1 MGQGVIVP
9 LVYYLRFNF
18 YKLMM
23 GLGFGIVKTFYYINL
38 TLLCL
43 KGENEK
49 KKRKNEHHIRLF
61 FL

>member
-49 KKRKNEHHIRLF
+49 KKRKK
-61 FL
+61 